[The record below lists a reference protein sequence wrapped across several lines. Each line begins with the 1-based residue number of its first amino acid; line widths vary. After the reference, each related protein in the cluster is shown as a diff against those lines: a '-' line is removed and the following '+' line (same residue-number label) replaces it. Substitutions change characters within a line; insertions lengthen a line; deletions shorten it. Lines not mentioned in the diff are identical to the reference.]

1 LHGYTSALT
10 GTGECYIITLT
21 KTVSFL
27 DYICVF
33 KAVIWF

>member
-1 LHGYTSALT
+1 VLHNHTDKFIA
-10 GTGECYIITLT
+10 ECQ
-21 KTVSFL
+21 TVFFL